1 MSKTEY
7 AWIIQ
12 RDDGMYC
19 VITFAWSRKIC
30 YASQLETLQEC
41 ELAIKEMNLQNCKP
55 VKVRIEIVGEWYVR
69 E

>member
-7 AWIIQ
+7 AWVIQ

-19 VITFAWSRKIC
+19 VNTFALSRKIC

-41 ELAIKEMNLQNCKP
+41 ELAIKEMNLQNSKP
-55 VKVRIEIVGEWYVR
+55 VKIEIRVVGE
-69 E
+69 